1 MTGTVTDPLAAEWLK
16 LRTVQSTFYTLFAV
30 AMFVPMAGLLAWQT
44 AAAWDTAST
53 ARRAEL
59 ATMHPEDGLLM
70 FVQLAIAAL
79 GVLAITS
86 EYATGMIRTTFVG
99 VPRRGR
105 VLGAK
110 SLVVGAVA
118 LVAGQVSVFAMYFL
132 TDLVIGDRAIPLY
145 STAFT
150 DEVPRLLALGLSV
163 MVVGLLGL
171 GLGALTRSTTGAL
184 TLVAA
189 LLFVFPTM
197 GRLLPAPWDD
207 RFTAVTL
214 PRLPL
219 QLAGAY
225 DSYLSPLGA
234 LAALAAY
241 VLLTLVAAHVALHRR
256 DA

>member
-1 MTGTVTDPLAAEWLK
+1 VIDTVAAEWLK
-16 LRTVQSTFYTLFAV
+16 LRSVQSTFYALFAV

-44 AAAWDTAST
+44 ATAWDAADA

-59 ATMHPEDGLLM
+59 ATMRPEDGLLM

-86 EYATGMIRTTFVG
+86 EYATGTIRTTFVA
-99 VPRRGR
+99 VPRRGV

-118 LVAGQVSVFAMYFL
+118 LVAGQVSVLAMFWL
-132 TDLVIGDRAIPLY
+132 SRLVVGDREIPLY
-145 STAFT
+145 STAFG

-171 GLGALTRSTTGAL
+171 GLGVLTRSTTGAL
-184 TLVAA
+184 TMVAA

-214 PRLPL
+214 PQLPL
-219 QLAGAY
+219 QLAGA
-225 DSYLSPLGA
+225 DDAYLSPPGA

-241 VLLTLVAAHVALHRR
+241 ILLALAAAHAALRRR